1 MHGLD
6 LFLIWI
12 NAAFWLWALPNHG
25 GWHPEG
31 RPPMTVRSDN
41 KDHSL
46 TDNLWVELS
55 LLAVVTLI
63 LIVLAW
69 GYVW

>member
-1 MHGLD
+1 
-6 LFLIWI
+6 
-12 NAAFWLWALPNHG
+12 
-25 GWHPEG
+25 
-31 RPPMTVRSDN
+31 MTVRSDN

>member
-1 MHGLD
+1 MPMITSDKHHTAR
-6 LFLIWI
+6 
-12 NAAFWLWALPNHG
+12 AAAPRAVSPQTDDLWA
-25 GWHPEG
+25 
-31 RPPMTVRSDN
+31 
-41 KDHSL
+41 
-46 TDNLWVELS
+46 ELS

>member
-1 MHGLD
+1 
-6 LFLIWI
+6 
-12 NAAFWLWALPNHG
+12 
-25 GWHPEG
+25 
-31 RPPMTVRSDN
+31 MTMRSDN
-41 KDHSL
+41 KDHSQ
-46 TDNLWVELS
+46 TDDLWAELS

>member
-1 MHGLD
+1 
-6 LFLIWI
+6 
-12 NAAFWLWALPNHG
+12 
-25 GWHPEG
+25 
-31 RPPMTVRSDN
+31 MTMQSHN

-46 TDNLWVELS
+46 TDNLWAELG

-63 LIVLAW
+63 LIILAW

>member
-1 MHGLD
+1 
-6 LFLIWI
+6 
-12 NAAFWLWALPNHG
+12 
-25 GWHPEG
+25 
-31 RPPMTVRSDN
+31 MTVRSDN
-41 KDHSL
+41 KDHNQ
-46 TDNLWVELS
+46 TADLWAELS

>member
-1 MHGLD
+1 
-6 LFLIWI
+6 
-12 NAAFWLWALPNHG
+12 
-25 GWHPEG
+25 
-31 RPPMTVRSDN
+31 MTVRSDN
-41 KDHSL
+41 KDHGL

-69 GYVW
+69 GYDW

>member
-1 MHGLD
+1 
-6 LFLIWI
+6 
-12 NAAFWLWALPNHG
+12 
-25 GWHPEG
+25 
-31 RPPMTVRSDN
+31 MTVRSDN
-41 KDHSL
+41 KDHSQ
-46 TDNLWVELS
+46 TDALWAELS